1 MYPSAPPA
9 MTWVQPSALSSVMT
23 FVPTPMVPVGA
34 GGKAIVAGSVKGGH
48 KIGGSRGGSK

>member
-1 MYPSAPPA
+1 

-48 KIGGSRGGSK
+48 KIGGSRGVSK